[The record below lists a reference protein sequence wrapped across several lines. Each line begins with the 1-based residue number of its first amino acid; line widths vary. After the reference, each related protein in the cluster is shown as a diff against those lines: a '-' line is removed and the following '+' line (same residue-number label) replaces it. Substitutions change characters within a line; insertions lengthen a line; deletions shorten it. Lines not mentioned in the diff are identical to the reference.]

1 MKHITLHVTRQ
12 EADSNGRRKVIRVKV
27 ADTDVPQ
34 TQTKLLDNVSRLV
47 GIRNIPLLLTHAL
60 SIGGDNV
67 ASLLGFDYL
76 FDQTIFGEPTNGGF
90 LLGVEVGFHYVFEPT
105 DDPNVF
111 GFYLDGVQPP
121 SDEITIPSDAEM
133 LSGSDGAL
141 TTIDNEILL
150 VRR

>member
-12 EADSNGRRKVIRVKV
+12 EPDSNGRRKVIRVKI

-34 TQTKLLDNVSRLV
+34 TQTKLLDNVSRLF
-47 GIRNIPLLLTHAL
+47 GIRNVPLLLTHAL

-67 ASLLGFDYL
+67 ARLVGFDYL
-76 FDQTIFGEPTNGGF
+76 FDQAIFGEPTNGGF
-90 LLGVEVGFHYVFEPT
+90 ELGEEIGFHYVFQPT
-105 DDPNVF
+105 ETDGVF
-111 GFYLDGVQPP
+111 GFLLDGVQPP

-141 TTIDNEILL
+141 TTIDNEYLL